1 MALPQEEEVGE
12 GGSAPPVPVRRNK
25 WDRYKLPEDMTGKTF
40 LDVGCWEG
48 INCAEAVRRGARKVV
63 GVDLCT
69 SRKLRKNVET
79 FGFEFIQMD
88 VLSEKWLE
96 LDDFDVVLCSGV
108 LYHVENVISLLFR
121 LRKVT
126 RELLVLETATRD
138 IGGDDPVMLFKP
150 SDETDNPSNWWV
162 PNRACLGAMVSSC
175 GFDDPKEVFV
185 KERHGGHRVCVHARP
200 IERDTYERV
209 LPRKAHA
216 MSLFGGDRSFADNR
230 GKGKSRKNRDG

>member
-1 MALPQEEEVGE
+1 MDPGIPAK
-12 GGSAPPVPVRRNK
+12 RNK
-25 WDRYKLPEDMTGKTF
+25 WQRYGLPEDMTGRSF

-48 INCAEAVRRGARKVV
+48 INCAEAAKRGARKVV

-69 SRKLRKNVET
+69 SEDLRRNVET
-79 FGFEFIQMD
+79 YGFEFIQMD

-138 IGGDDPVMLFKP
+138 VGGDEPLMLFKAT
-150 SDETDNPSNWWV
+150 EEANNPSNWWV
-162 PNRACLGAMVSSC
+162 PNRSCLREMVRSC
-175 GFDDPKEVFV
+175 GFDDPREVHV
-185 KERHGGHRVCVHARP
+185 KERHGGHRVCVHAQP
-200 IERDTYERV
+200 MERDSYDRV
-209 LPRKAHA
+209 LPRKASA
-216 MSLFGGDRSFADNR
+216 MSLEGGSRNFEDNR
-230 GKGKSRKNRDG
+230 GRPTSI

>member
-1 MALPQEEEVGE
+1 MDAPSAEVPKGAE
-12 GGSAPPVPVRRNK
+12 LDLKIPARRNK
-25 WDRYKLPEDMTGKTF
+25 WERYQLPDDLTGQSF

-48 INCAEAVRRGARKVV
+48 INCAEAVKRGARKVV

-69 SRKLRKNVET
+69 SNKLRRNVET
-79 FGFEFIQMD
+79 FGFEFLQMD

-138 IGGDDPVMLFKP
+138 VAGDEPVLLFKP
-150 SDETDNPSNWWV
+150 TDETDNPSNWWV
-162 PNRACLGAMVSSC
+162 PNRACLHEMVRSC
-175 GFDDPKEVFV
+175 GFDDPDEVFV
-185 KERHGGHRVCVHARP
+185 KKRRGGHRVCVHARP
-200 IERDTYERV
+200 IERDSYERV
-209 LPRKAHA
+209 LPRKRES
-216 MSLFGGDRSFADNR
+216 MSLLGGERRFDDNR
-230 GKGKSRKNRDG
+230 GKPQGRDV

>member
-1 MALPQEEEVGE
+1 MEHSSEETVG
-12 GGSAPPVPVRRNK
+12 GNGAVPIVPMRRNK
-25 WDRYKLPEDMTGKTF
+25 WQRYKLPEDLTGKSF

-48 INCAEAVRRGARKVV
+48 INCAEAAKRGARKVV

-69 SRKLRKNVET
+69 SRELRRNVDT
-79 FGFEFIQMD
+79 YGFEFIQMD

-138 IGGDDPVMLFKP
+138 VGGDEPTMLFKP
-150 SDETDNPSNWWV
+150 TDDSSNPSNWWV
-162 PNRACLGAMVSSC
+162 PNRSCLREMVRSC
-175 GFDDPKEVFV
+175 GFDDPREVLV
-185 KERHGGHRVCVHARP
+185 RERPGGHRVCVHARP
-200 IERDTYERV
+200 LERDSYERV
-209 LPRKAHA
+209 LPRKASA
-216 MSLFGGDRSFADNR
+216 MSLEGGNRNFDDNGGKRAFR
-230 GKGKSRKNRDG
+230 GS